1 MNKVEFT
8 KLIADK
14 AECTQKEAVAFLNA
28 FDEVML
34 EEVFAKEDSIR
45 LGIGTFSGYTRE
57 TKDRKARNPRT
68 GEELFIKGVVTKGY
82 PKFKP
87 SKAAK
92 E

>member
-1 MNKVEFT
+1 MKKTEFIELVANKAGVT
-8 KLIADK
+8 KKDATNMLA
-14 AECTQKEAVAFLNA
+14 A

-34 EEVFAKEDSIR
+34 EEVFAKEDSVK
-45 LGIGTFSGYTRE
+45 LGIGTFSGYTKK
-57 TKDRKARNPRT
+57 TNARKARNPRT
-68 GEELFIKGVVTKGY
+68 GETVEVPAKTMKGY